1 MHPYQTNPGLIPEN
15 TLFLLRQQ
23 SLQSWILPEGR
34 SGGPRRRV
42 AGSSGSVWWRWG
54 ARLHGVTKIIV
65 GDYSWLWFNKDNE
78 AVIVWNDARLQRR
91 GASCQKPVEGFT
103 GVKHQPSLQQTYTV
117 HKTLPSQKTLLR
129 HLKRVRW
136 AGFFFFWGGG
146 ELINK

>member
-23 SLQSWILPEGR
+23 SLQSWILPGGR

-65 GDYSWLWFNKDNE
+65 GDYSRLWFNKDNE

-91 GASCQKPVEGFT
+91 GASCQKLVEGCT

-117 HKTLPSQKTLLR
+117 HKNLTFIENTPEAFEKSAMG
-129 HLKRVRW
+129 W
-136 AGFFFFWGGG
+136 IFFGGG
-146 ELINK
+146 SKKLINK